1 MQSKTS
7 CFNKTIYKKNLTR
20 FAPVWVVYTLCLI
33 LGTLL
38 LYNNGGIH
46 KAFHFPRHFMQD
58 LPQVL
63 ALVQL
68 CYALLVA
75 QLLFGDLYNARMSNM
90 LHAFPITRESWFV
103 TNMVTGLTVSLIP
116 TAIMALVAAP
126 LLASGMFEN
135 AMMLAFWEFL
145 LCNLDFIC
153 FFGIASFATMV
164 TANRFTTI
172 AAYGLLNS
180 GAMIAYWL
188 VNTVY
193 TPMLDGVVT
202 PSTLAE
208 NLTPLNHMMA
218 SHFDY
223 GNEWAYELQ
232 QKYGANWMDVRLP
245 YTLEDSWSALWILA
259 GVGIVFALVA
269 LVLYR
274 KRDLE
279 CAGDAVAFPQL
290 VPVFEVLCAIFVAT
304 ASQYLLTQYLS
315 ITDQNWPIL
324 IVGLAVGWFIAK
336 MLVERTTHVFRL
348 KNFRGL
354 ALLAAAF
361 GLTLLLTAVD
371 VLGIE
376 TYIPAASK
384 VQSVT
389 LYCQGISTTEFTKPQ
404 DIENMLAIHA
414 DGIENHAEQDGTYV
428 QGYDGSWVM
437 LYGDKSLYDTED
449 PNLPRTYAQHIRL
462 IYILQNG
469 KMVSRYYDIWT
480 EGKAGSI
487 LKDYGND
494 WTYLNNATFTLN
506 DVKCNRLEW
515 ILDHFSYIES
525 QYSYDTYRSDR
536 DRPEELKD
544 KANAEAFVEAVKL
557 DAKEGH
563 MAQNYAYHTGYFY
576 RENEDYSSGYQVTN
590 SFYVELNG
598 SDGRD
603 GTSWYIDVYPDS
615 AHAIQWLKDN
625 DLLGD
630 WTIYHTP
637 IPLNYYY

>member
-38 LYNNGGIH
+38 LYSNGGIH
-46 KAFHFPRHFMQD
+46 KAFHFPRHFMEN

-68 CYALLVA
+68 CYGLLVA

-90 LHAFPITRESWFV
+90 LHAFPITRGSWFV
-103 TNMVTGLTVSLIP
+103 TNMVTGLTVSVVP
-116 TAIMALVAAP
+116 TAIMALIAAP
-126 LLASGMFEN
+126 LLASSMFEN
-135 AMMLAFWEFL
+135 AILLAFWEFL

-153 FFGIASFATMV
+153 FFGMASFATMV

-172 AAYGLLNS
+172 AAYGLLNA

-188 VNTVY
+188 VDTVY
-193 TPMLDGVVT
+193 TPMLNGVVT
-202 PSTLAE
+202 PSALAE

-223 GNEWAYELQ
+223 GNLWVYNLQ
-232 QKYGANWMDVRLP
+232 EKYGADWMNVKLP
-245 YTLEDSWSALWILA
+245 YTLTENWSALWILA
-259 GVGIVFALVA
+259 GVGIVFALLA

-290 VPVFEVLCAIFVAT
+290 VPVFEVLCAIFVST

-315 ITDQNWPIL
+315 IIDQNWPIL
-324 IVGLAVGWFIAK
+324 IIGLVVGWFIAK
-336 MLVERTTHVFRL
+336 MLVERTTHVFQL

-376 TYIPAASK
+376 DYIPAASK

-389 LYCQGISTTEFTKPQ
+389 LYYQGLSRTEFTKPQ
-404 DIENMLAIHA
+404 DIEKMLAVHA
-414 DGIENHAEQDGTYV
+414 DGIENHAEQNGTYV
-428 QGYDGSWVM
+428 QGYDGSWVL

-449 PNLPRTYAQHIRL
+449 PYIPRTYAQ
-462 IYILQNG
+462 YITLTYTLQSG
-469 KMVSRYYDIWT
+469 KVVTRNYNIWAD
-480 EGKAGSI
+480 GKAGSI
-487 LKDYGND
+487 LKDYEND
-494 WTYLNNATFTLN
+494 WAYINNGTVIIN
-506 DVKCNRLEW
+506 DVEYDRLDW
-515 ILDHFSYIES
+515 ILDHFGYIES
-525 QYSYDTYRSDR
+525 EYSYELYRSER
-536 DRPEELKD
+536 EIPETLKD
-544 KANAEAFVEAVKL
+544 KANAEALIEAVKL

-563 MAQNYAYHTGYFY
+563 MAQNVVYHTGYFY
-576 RENEDYSSGYQVTN
+576 RENENYTSGYEKSSSMYIVLRGN
-590 SFYVELNG
+590 
-598 SDGRD
+598 DGR
-603 GTSWYIDVYPDS
+603 TNYSWYIDIYPD
-615 AHAIQWLKDN
+615 ATHAMQWLEDN
-625 DLLGD
+625 GILED
-630 WTIYHTP
+630 WTVYHTLE
-637 IPLNYYY
+637 PLNY